1 MIIQSNAFKQSDLNI
16 AKHIFKKYIPW
27 NYNEGRMQ
35 FKAEGAYFTSQI

>member
-1 MIIQSNAFKQSDLNI
+1 MRTQSNAFKQSDLGI
-16 AKHIFKKYIPW
+16 AKHFLKKYILW